1 MKTTQELFSGYA
13 IKRKGVPTSRR
24 ADLIQSIANALQVPF
39 RNVFNEVWHLKD
51 EWGNDILQYI
61 LDETLRTGDNVTY
74 RGLMCRKLIDKSK
87 KK

>member
-1 MKTTQELFSGYA
+1 MKTTQELFNGYVV
-13 IKRKGVPTSRR
+13 KRKGVPTSRR

-39 RNVFNEVWHLKD
+39 RNVFNECWHLKD

-61 LDETLRTGDNVTY
+61 LDETLRSGD
-74 RGLMCRKLIDKSK
+74 RIEWRAIKCRELLDKSK